1 MNGKNL
7 YVIVILFF
15 IFFLIIVISSIIFN
29 TDKTIK
35 PNSNIELNV
44 YKVHE
49 YKGVLLYNDSLALTN
64 NCPLIGNKDF
74 LIRAIKP
81 PFYFKKEKY
90 SDSILIIKDSDSLF
104 FEFIDMN

>member
-1 MNGKNL
+1 MNEKNL
-7 YVIVILFF
+7 YVIAIVFF
-15 IFFLIIVISSIIFN
+15 LMFLIIIISSIVFN

-49 YKGVLLYNDSLALTN
+49 YQGVLLYNDSLALTN

-81 PFYFKKEKY
+81 PFYFKKEKGN
-90 SDSILIIKDSDSLF
+90 DSILIIKDNDSLF

>member
-7 YVIVILFF
+7 YVIVLV
-15 IFFLIIVISSIIFN
+15 FFLLFLIMVVSSIIFN
-29 TDKTIK
+29 TDKTIR
-35 PNSNIELNV
+35 PNSNIELIV

-49 YKGVLLYNDSLALTN
+49 YKGVLLYNDSVALTN

-81 PFYFKKEKY
+81 PFYFKKGKY
-90 SDSILIIKDSDSLF
+90 SDSILIIKDNDSLF
-104 FEFIDMN
+104 FECIDMN